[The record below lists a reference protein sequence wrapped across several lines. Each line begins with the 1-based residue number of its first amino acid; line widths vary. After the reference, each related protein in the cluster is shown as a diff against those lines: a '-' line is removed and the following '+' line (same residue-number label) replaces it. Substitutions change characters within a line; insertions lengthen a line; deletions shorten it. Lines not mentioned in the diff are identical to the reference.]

1 MNAVAQADAPG
12 RIKNALQIAL
22 IGRIVRIIK
31 RSGVRIVLP
40 MSIKSN
46 TERAIR
52 NMKDVIVSYS

>member
-1 MNAVAQADAPG
+1 MNAVAQADASG

>member
-1 MNAVAQADAPG
+1 MNAVKQADAPG
-12 RIKNALQIAL
+12 RIKNALKMAL
-22 IGRIVRIIK
+22 IDRIVRIIK